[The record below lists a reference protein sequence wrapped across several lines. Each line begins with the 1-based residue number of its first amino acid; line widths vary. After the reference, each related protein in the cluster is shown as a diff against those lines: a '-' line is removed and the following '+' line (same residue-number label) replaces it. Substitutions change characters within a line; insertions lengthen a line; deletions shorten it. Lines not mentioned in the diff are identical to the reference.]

1 MFRVRRTHAAST
13 AFLLL
18 LSGSFL
24 HLRSEPAGRALIQD
38 RIDPAKLVT
47 LAGNTRGEAN
57 AQNDQGAVA
66 DDLAIDHMI
75 LLLKRAPEQERA
87 VEQFIADL
95 YNPKSPL
102 FHQWLTAAEFG
113 ARFGLAASDLTTI
126 TRWLESQ
133 GFTVNLVYPGG
144 MAIDFSGKA
153 GMVRGA
159 FHTSLHH
166 LNVNGVAHVAN
177 FSDPQIPEALAP
189 AITGIASLNDF
200 RPQKKLRPH
209 VRAASGLAPK
219 YTGSENGQT
228 FYAIGPPDL
237 ATIYDINPLFNAG
250 ITGSGQTIAVVE
262 DTDLF
267 TSADWNTFRSTF
279 GLSKYT
285 SGSLTTVQP
294 APATGTNNCS
304 DPGVN
309 GDDSEA
315 ILDAEYSTATAPGA
329 AIVVAACS
337 NTIATPG
344 ILIAIQNLVN
354 GKTPPQIISISYGGC
369 EAESG
374 AAQNAAVNTIYQQA
388 VAEGISVFVAA
399 GDEGAA
405 SCDAGQSTATHG
417 IGVSNT
423 ASTPYNVAV
432 GGTDYADVL
441 NGNTSTYWAATNS
454 ATFGSALSYIPE
466 IPWDDSC
473 AGNLIAVYSGFAT
486 GYGSG
491 GFCDS
496 LVGTDLQQFFFT
508 VGAGSGGPSNCAT
521 GVPAI
526 FGVAGGTCAGY
537 AKPSWQSGVSGIPND
552 GVRDIPDVSSFAS
565 DGSLWGHYSIVCYS
579 DLLNGGA
586 PCGSDPGQWAG
597 FGGTSVASPEL
608 AGIQALV
615 NQKVGAPQGN
625 PNPVYYSLAASN
637 PSVFHSI
644 TQGEIDVNCS
654 GAINCFGVIGNLDY
668 GRNGR
673 VFDTTF
679 GGSLS
684 VSSTSFS
691 AAYAANPGWSFA
703 NGLGSVDA
711 NNLVTSWPKK

>member
-1 MFRVRRTHAAST
+1 MFRFRRTHAVST
-13 AFLLL
+13 TLLL
-18 LSGSFL
+18 LLTGSFV
-24 HLRSEPAGRALIQD
+24 HLRAEQAARTLIQE
-38 RIDPAKLVT
+38 RIDPARLVT

-57 AQNDQGAVA
+57 AQNDQGAVP
-66 DDLAIDHMI
+66 DNLAVDHML

-87 VEQFIADL
+87 VEQFVADL
-95 YNPKSPL
+95 YNPRSPV
-102 FHQWLTAAEFG
+102 FHQWLTPAEFG
-113 ARFGLAASDLTTI
+113 SRFGVSASDLSAI
-126 TRWLESQ
+126 RGWLESE
-133 GFTVNLVYPGG
+133 GFTVHFVYPGG
-144 MAIDFSGKA
+144 MAIDFSGNA
-153 GMVRGA
+153 GIVRRA
-159 FHTSLHH
+159 FHTSLHNLH
-166 LNVNGVAHVAN
+166 VSGAAHVAN

-189 AITGIASLNDF
+189 AIRGIASLNDF
-200 RPQKKLRPH
+200 RPRKKLRAH
-209 VRAASGLAPK
+209 VRSASAMAPK
-219 YTGSENGQT
+219 YTGSNNGQT
-228 FYAIGPPDL
+228 FQAVGPPDL
-237 ATIYDINPLFNAG
+237 ATIYDINPLFSAG

-267 TSADWNTFRSTF
+267 TAADWNTFRSTF
-279 GLSKYT
+279 GLTKYA

-294 APATGTNNCS
+294 APATGANNCS

-309 GDDSEA
+309 ADDDEA
-315 ILDAEYSTATAPGA
+315 ILDAEWATASAPGA

-354 GKTPPQIISISYGGC
+354 GKTPPQIISLSYGGC

-374 AAQNAAVNTIYQQA
+374 VTLNAAVNAIYQQA
-388 VAEGISVFVAA
+388 AAEGISVFVAA

-405 SCDAGQSTATHG
+405 SCDAGQSAATHG

-441 NGNTSTYWAATNS
+441 NGTTNTYWAATNS
-454 ATFGSALSYIPE
+454 AMFGSALSYIPE
-466 IPWDDSC
+466 IPWNDSC
-473 AGNLIAVYSGFAT
+473 AGSLIAVYWGFNT

-496 LVGTDLQQFFFT
+496 LIGTQYQQYYFT

-526 FGVAGGTCAGY
+526 AGVSGGTCAGY
-537 AKPSWQSGVSGIPND
+537 AKPAWQAGVAGIPND
-552 GVRDIPDVSSFAS
+552 GLRDIPDVSSFAS
-565 DGSLWGHYSIVCYS
+565 DGSLWGHYSITCYS

-586 PCGSDPGQWAG
+586 ACGSDPGQWTG
-597 FGGTSVASPEL
+597 FGGTSIAAPVL

-615 NQKVGAPQGN
+615 NQKVGGPQGN
-625 PNPVYYSLAASN
+625 PNPVYYSLAASH
-637 PSVFHSI
+637 PSVFHSV
-644 TQGEIDVNCS
+644 TRGDIDVNCS
-654 GAINCFGVIGNLDY
+654 GAINCFGVVGNLDY

-679 GGSLS
+679 GGGLS
-684 VSSTSFS
+684 ASDSSF
-691 AAYAANPGWSFA
+691 ANAYAAGTAWNFA

-711 NNLVTSWPKK
+711 NNLVTNWPKK

>member
-1 MFRVRRTHAAST
+1 MFRFRRAHAVST
-13 AFLLL
+13 IFLLL
-18 LSGSFL
+18 LSGGL
-24 HLRSEPAGRALIQD
+24 ARLCAEQPAREVIRQH
-38 RIDPAKLVT
+38 IDPARLVT
-47 LAGNTRGEAN
+47 LPGNTRGEAN

-66 DDLAIDHMI
+66 DNFPVDHMI

-95 YNPKSPL
+95 HNPQSPL
-102 FHQWLTAAEFG
+102 FHQWLTPAEFG
-113 ARFGLAASDLTTI
+113 ARFGLAESDLRTI
-126 TRWLESQ
+126 RTWLESQ
-133 GFTVNLVYPGG
+133 DFTVNFVYPSG
-144 MAIDFSGKA
+144 MAIDFSGTA
-153 GMVRGA
+153 GMLRQA
-159 FHTSLHH
+159 FHTTLHH
-166 LNVNGVAHVAN
+166 LNVDGVAHVAN
-177 FSDPQIPEALAP
+177 FGDPRIPEALAP
-189 AITGIASLNDF
+189 AIAGIVSLHDF
-200 RPQKKLRPH
+200 RPHKMLRPH
-209 VRAASGLAPK
+209 ARSAPAPRPK
-219 YTGSENGQT
+219 YTGSINGVPFQ
-228 FYAIGPPDL
+228 AVGAPDL
-237 ATIYDINPLFNAG
+237 ATIYDLNPLFAAG
-250 ITGSGQTIAVVE
+250 ITGTGQTIAVVE

-267 TSADWNTFRSTF
+267 TAADWMTFRSTF

-285 SGSLTTVQP
+285 SGSLNTVQP

-304 DPGVN
+304 DPSVN
-309 GDDSEA
+309 SDDSEA
-315 ILDAEYSTATAPGA
+315 ILDAEWATAAAPGA

-354 GKTPPQIISISYGGC
+354 GATPPQIISVSYGSC

-405 SCDAGQSTATHG
+405 SCDAGQANATHG

-432 GGTDYADVL
+432 GGTDYSDVL
-441 NGNTSTYWAATNS
+441 NGTTGKYWATTNS
-454 ATFGSALSYIPE
+454 PAFGSALSYIPE
-466 IPWDDSC
+466 IPWNDSC
-473 AGNLIAVYSGFAT
+473 AGSLIATYSGFTT

-496 LVGTDLQQFFFT
+496 LVGTFQQPLYFT

-537 AKPSWQSGVSGIPND
+537 AKPSWQTGVAGIPND

-565 DGSLWGHYSIVCYS
+565 DGSLWGHYSITCYS
-579 DLLNGGA
+579 DFLNGGS
-586 PCGSDPGQWAG
+586 PCGADPGQWAG
-597 FGGTSVASPEL
+597 FGGTSVAAPEL

-615 NQKVGAPQGN
+615 NQKVGGPQGN

-637 PSVFHSI
+637 PSVFHQV
-644 TQGEIDVNCS
+644 TQGDISVNCS
-654 GAINCFGVIGNLDY
+654 GVANCFGIIGNIDY

-679 GGSLS
+679 GGALS
-684 VSSTSFS
+684 VSSTSF
-691 AAYAANPGWSFA
+691 ADAYAAGAGWNFA

-711 NNLVTSWPKK
+711 NKLVNAWPKK